1 MAVLVVGLPAWGQ
14 RLASNGVRLPDDL
27 VSIRQL
33 ADQGSIQA
41 QLALGKKFLAMQH
54 PADALIWYRKTAEKD
69 CMDGV
74 HQVGQM
80 LLFGAASQYPGQRV
94 ESKPAEG
101 IKWTYRA
108 ATNSYTT
115 AFRSMST
122 ALQRGL
128 GVKTNLVEAY
138 AWMKLYAEAEPE
150 VGHPLVEM
158 LGLKLPTDVLVEGRK
173 LASELNKGHWPPL
186 QLAVATSAVVPEA
199 KAGPLVSL
207 KLTGVTLG
215 GRSPLAVINRRTFG
229 PGESAKVPLEAGHS
243 VSVKCLEIREDS
255 VLVAV
260 EGEADPRSL
269 QFDTAVGVVATQ

>member
-1 MAVLVVGLPAWGQ
+1 MSKIALLMAVFTVGLPAWGQ

-108 ATNSYTT
+108 ATNSYATPL
-115 AFRSMST
+115 RSIST
-122 ALQRGL
+122 PLHRAL

-150 VGHPLVEM
+150 VGHP
-158 LGLKLPTDVLVEGRK
+158 
-173 LASELNKGHWPPL
+173 WW
-186 QLAVATSAVVPEA
+186 
-199 KAGPLVSL
+199 
-207 KLTGVTLG
+207 
-215 GRSPLAVINRRTFG
+215 
-229 PGESAKVPLEAGHS
+229 
-243 VSVKCLEIREDS
+243 KCS
-255 VLVAV
+255 
-260 EGEADPRSL
+260 G
-269 QFDTAVGVVATQ
+269 